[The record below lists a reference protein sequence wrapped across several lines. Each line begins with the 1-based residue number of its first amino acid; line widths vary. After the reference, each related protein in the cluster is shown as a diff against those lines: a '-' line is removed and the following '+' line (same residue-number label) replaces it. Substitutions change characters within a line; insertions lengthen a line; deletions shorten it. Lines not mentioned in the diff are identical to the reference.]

1 MIKYKEL
8 LVSPYSAIFRNR
20 ARPIRQRVACLCVC
34 PACHKR
40 YVVKS
45 NSLYKD
51 RINWIYCNRHENNR
65 FCNPEGYDDEF
76 DDNTNNTCL
85 SLKHFTDMDDESDW
99 KKSKKRLGV

>member
-8 LVSPYSAIFRNR
+8 LVSPYHAIFRNR
-20 ARPIRQRVACLCVC
+20 ARPIKPRVECLCVC
-34 PACHKR
+34 PTCHKR

-45 NSLYKD
+45 NSLYTD
-51 RINWIYCNRHENNR
+51 RINWIYCKRDENNR

-76 DDNTNNTCL
+76 DDNTNKAGL
-85 SLKHFTDMDDESDW
+85 SLEYFTDINNVRDW